1 MGTKIQYLKH
11 SHSSYQYC
19 HVILYRLNFSPIPD
33 YDLPMTQTKCVLL
46 TLKSKLEN
54 KNLTRRFKW
63 NTYHNQLHVSISVN
77 NASHVSFIDEDDITD
92 LCYEDLCYSRFC
104 SSSSVFMLNLQI
116 LFPHSSFLSTNAHGK
131 IEFLGCLKFTGLIQ
145 KSNPQQ
151 WLLNNKF

>member
-19 HVILYRLNFSPIPD
+19 HVTLLSIELLPIPD

-63 NTYHNQLHVSISVN
+63 NTSQPITRFYFCEQCITY
-77 NASHVSFIDEDDITD
+77 VSFIDEDDITD

-131 IEFLGCLKFTGLIQ
+131 IEFLGFLKFTGLIQ
-145 KSNPQQ
+145 KPNPQQ